1 MPTIAER
8 MTAVEAKVKVLEAIE
23 PAEKAGENAINAFM
37 RDFSA
42 KLDTKT
48 DAQKIPIANA
58 LKAALAGL

>member
-1 MPTIAER
+1 MPTTNERLTALEKDIA
-8 MTAVEAKVKVLEAIE
+8 ALKAID
-23 PAEKAGENAINAFM
+23 PAEKTAENAINAFM

-58 LKAALAGL
+58 LKAALAGM